1 MIVGVAMNTK
11 IKFGTILVLILLL
24 NIYNVKAQ
32 NNKNKGEKKMPK
44 YEHLPL
50 PYPSNAL
57 EPYIDAQTME
67 LHHGK
72 HHATYVT
79 NFNNAISGPEF
90 EGKTIEEI
98 IANVSKYPVAVRNN
112 GGGSVNHTLFWEI
125 MTPNAKQKPEGELLE
140 AIEKEF
146 GSFDKFK
153 ETFNAAAM
161 GRFGSGWAWLIVT
174 KDKKL
179 KVISTPNQDSPE
191 MDVVPEADR
200 GKPILLLDVWEHAYY
215 LKYQNR
221 RVEYVNNFWN
231 VINWDKVAELYKKA
245 MN

>member
-1 MIVGVAMNTK
+1 MKKVILIIVLLAVSLLSQNNTK
-11 IKFGTILVLILLL
+11 E
-24 NIYNVKAQ
+24 A
-32 NNKNKGEKKMPK
+32 KMPK

-72 HHATYVT
+72 HHATYVA
-79 NFNNAISGPEF
+79 NFNNAISGAEF
-90 EGKTIEEI
+90 EGKSIEEI
-98 IANVSKYPVAVRNN
+98 IANVSKYPAAVRNN
-112 GGGSVNHTLFWEI
+112 GGGALNHTLFWNV
-125 MTPNAKQKPEGELLE
+125 MAPNPKAKPEGELLK
-140 AIEKEF
+140 AIEETF

-153 ETFNAAAM
+153 EEFNAAAM

-179 KVISTPNQDSPE
+179 KIISTPNQDSPE

-221 RVEYVNNFWN
+221 RAEYVNNFWN
-231 VINWDKVAELYKKA
+231 VVNWAKVEELYAEA
-245 MN
+245 MK

>member
-1 MIVGVAMNTK
+1 MKKIFLFIVILTVSLLSQNKTK
-11 IKFGTILVLILLL
+11 E
-24 NIYNVKAQ
+24 A
-32 NNKNKGEKKMPK
+32 KMPK

-98 IANVSKYPVAVRNN
+98 IANVSKYPAAVRNN
-112 GGGSVNHTLFWEI
+112 GGGAVNHTLFWNV
-125 MTPNAKQKPEGELLE
+125 MGPNPKAKPEGELLK
-140 AIEKEF
+140 AIEETF

-153 ETFNAAAM
+153 EEFNAAAM

-179 KVISTPNQDSPE
+179 KITSTPNQDSPE
-191 MDVVPEADR
+191 MDVVPEAER

-221 RVEYVNNFWN
+221 RAEYVNNFWN
-231 VINWDKVAELYKKA
+231 VVNWAKVEELYANA
-245 MN
+245 MK

>member
-1 MIVGVAMNTK
+1 MKKIFLIIVILTMSLLSQNKTK
-11 IKFGTILVLILLL
+11 E
-24 NIYNVKAQ
+24 A
-32 NNKNKGEKKMPK
+32 KMPK

-98 IANVSKYPVAVRNN
+98 IANVSKYPAAVRNN
-112 GGGSVNHTLFWEI
+112 GGGSINHTLFWNV
-125 MTPNAKQKPEGELLE
+125 MGPNPKAKPEGELLK
-140 AIEKEF
+140 AIEETF

-153 ETFNAAAM
+153 EEFNAAAM

-179 KVISTPNQDSPE
+179 KIISTPNQDSPE

-221 RVEYVNNFWN
+221 RAEYVNNFWN
-231 VINWDKVAELYKKA
+231 VVNWAKVEELYANA
-245 MN
+245 MK